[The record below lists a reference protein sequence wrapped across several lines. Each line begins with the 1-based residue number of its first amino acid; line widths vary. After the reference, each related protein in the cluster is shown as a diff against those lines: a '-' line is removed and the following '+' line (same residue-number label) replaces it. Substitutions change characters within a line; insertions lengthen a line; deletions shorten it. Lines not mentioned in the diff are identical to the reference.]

1 MRYCA
6 LLFLILAAALHAPS
20 RGRHPMPSSFQMRPH
35 DGPSI
40 ANFGRQFRRDE
51 GEEAPRQQQRL
62 DRFDMGNGAQLGV
75 GLVHGHHLGF
85 KFKLPF

>member
-6 LLFLILAAALHAPS
+6 LLFLVLAAAMHAPP
-20 RGRHPMPSSFQMRPH
+20 RGRHPMPSGFQMRSH

-40 ANFGRQFRRDE
+40 ANFGRQFRRDDAAV
-51 GEEAPRQQQRL
+51 APREQQRL
-62 DRFDMGNGAQLGV
+62 DRFEVGNGAQVGV

-85 KFKLPF
+85 KLKLPF